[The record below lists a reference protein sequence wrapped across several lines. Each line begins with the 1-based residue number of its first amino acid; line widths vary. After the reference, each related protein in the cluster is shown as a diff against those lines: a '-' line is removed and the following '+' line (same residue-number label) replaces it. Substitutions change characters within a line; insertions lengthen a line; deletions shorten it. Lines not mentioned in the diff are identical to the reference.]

1 VAGALHSWLAVGAAV
16 LITAPYWVSALNKAL
31 NFPAAVREAQTL
43 NIPLPQLVM
52 AGVVCLQAAASLC
65 LILGVWVWLW
75 IAALGT
81 FTLAANYL
89 AHGFWRYS
97 GSDRD
102 AKLNA
107 FLANMGLIG
116 GLILLGITATP

>member
-1 VAGALHSWLAVGAAV
+1 MAGALYSWLAVGAAV
-16 LITAPYWVSALNKAL
+16 LITAPYWVSALIKAL
-31 NFPAAVREAQTL
+31 NF
-43 NIPLPQLVM
+43 PLPQLVM

-75 IAALGT
+75 VAALGT
-81 FTLAANYL
+81 FTLAASYL